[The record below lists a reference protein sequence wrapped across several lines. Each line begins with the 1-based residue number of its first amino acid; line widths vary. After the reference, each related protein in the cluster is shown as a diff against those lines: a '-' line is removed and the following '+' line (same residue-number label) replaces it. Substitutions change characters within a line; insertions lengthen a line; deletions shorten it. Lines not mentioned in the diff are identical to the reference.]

1 MIVAL
6 LSLLFLGGG
15 SGSEILAV
23 LHDTK
28 AEVKEVVVD
37 DERKKAALATLK
49 SMKAR
54 SKKLGKETKKLT
66 KELDKVFKQ
75 DDPDVDD
82 VDEIWGR
89 HFEEVDRYN
98 RDMIELRFELRA
110 ALTQEEWETIF
121 PLEGGG

>member
-37 DERKKAALATLK
+37 DERKKAALVTLK

-54 SKKLGKETKKLT
+54 CKEVGKETKKLT
-66 KELDKVFKQ
+66 KELDNVFKQ

-82 VDEIWGR
+82 VDVIWSR

-98 RDMIELRFELRA
+98 RDMIEMRFELRA

-121 PLEGGG
+121 PKEGGG